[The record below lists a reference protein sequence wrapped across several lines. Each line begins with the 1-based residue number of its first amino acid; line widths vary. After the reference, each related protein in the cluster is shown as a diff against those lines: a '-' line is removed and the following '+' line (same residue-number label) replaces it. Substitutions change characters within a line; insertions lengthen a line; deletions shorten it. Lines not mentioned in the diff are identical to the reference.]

1 MQAALN
7 AVIRPSVCPLDCPDT
22 CSLSVEVANEQVIAV
37 RGSDANPYTAGVIC
51 DKVARYY
58 PDFVHGDKRLR
69 HPMRRVGPRGSGR
82 YERIGWDQALDL
94 VHEGLSQAIATH
106 GPESVL
112 PFNYA
117 GPHGQLAGGSM
128 DRRFFHRL
136 GASHLNRGPLCGIVR
151 GTAYTSLFGAAPGM
165 APEQFEHADLV
176 AVWGNN
182 VTVSNLHL
190 TRVIKGER
198 RPAVGHRSAAHQD
211 RRAGRPVRADPPGDR
226 CRAGA
231 GAGGRIRAAR
241 RVGAGLHRTLG
252 APC

>member
-37 RGSDANPYTAGVIC
+37 RGSDANPYTSGVIC

-106 GPESVL
+106 GSESVL

-190 TRVIKGER
+190 TR
-198 RPAVGHRSAAHQD
+198 
-211 RRAGRPVRADPPGDR
+211 
-226 CRAGA
+226 
-231 GAGGRIRAAR
+231 
-241 RVGAGLHRTLG
+241 
-252 APC
+252 